1 ESNSE
6 VLADAFSQQAIL
18 YGLQQVWPLSVQAAR
33 ASLNIKKDA
42 KVYLQL
48 GQSLLALGEN
58 SKEAKEALE
67 KAQRLGIPTIQ
78 IEAGLGLAQWELA
91 HGKRYAVL
99 AQLDK
104 VAPLIYDRFESRGLP
119 SSSEPASIT
128 DHYAR
133 STARLELLKAKAL
146 ILEGET
152 SASNAFQSV
161 CNGLEVL
168 KGNEKNNAK
177 LQESLFGLGFHTL
190 SLQPDAPSLFKSF
203 IETYQSSYPD
213 RLPVMATENLNGAP
227 EMPSIYYLEADS
239 AFYVAYTTTDTLVL
253 SELEASATRKALT
266 QLNSTPLAAEIPA
279 GIYPHFFGAFQ
290 NALSE
295 KETTML
301 ILPNSWPMHTFL
313 EMPTGVASVRGL
325 WPFKRK
331 AKTVSEKFDLVYA
344 EKS

>member
-1 ESNSE
+1 
-6 VLADAFSQQAIL
+6 
-18 YGLQQVWPLSVQAAR
+18 
-33 ASLNIKKDA
+33 
-42 KVYLQL
+42 
-48 GQSLLALGEN
+48 
-58 SKEAKEALE
+58 
-67 KAQRLGIPTIQ
+67 
-78 IEAGLGLAQWELA
+78 
-91 HGKRYAVL
+91 
-99 AQLDK
+99 
-104 VAPLIYDRFESRGLP
+104 
-119 SSSEPASIT
+119 
-128 DHYAR
+128 
-133 STARLELLKAKAL
+133 
-146 ILEGET
+146 
-152 SASNAFQSV
+152 
-161 CNGLEVL
+161 
-168 KGNEKNNAK
+168 
-177 LQESLFGLGFHTL
+177 
-190 SLQPDAPSLFKSF
+190 
-203 IETYQSSYPD
+203 
-213 RLPVMATENLNGAP
+213 
-227 EMPSIYYLEADS
+227 MPSIYYLEADS